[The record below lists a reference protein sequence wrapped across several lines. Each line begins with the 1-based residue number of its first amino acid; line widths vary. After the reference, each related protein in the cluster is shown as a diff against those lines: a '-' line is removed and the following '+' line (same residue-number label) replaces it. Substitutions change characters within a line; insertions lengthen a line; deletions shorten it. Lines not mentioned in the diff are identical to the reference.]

1 MIYSLLEGESTN
13 TGALGGYGNWIML
26 GVLGGILI
34 VVVVV
39 MYVLGNKKRKKQE
52 QDAKDLINAVKP
64 GNKVKTI
71 GGICGIVV
79 EVDDDDNTFVL
90 ETGTELSGKSFI
102 KFDRQAI
109 YQTDAVVEKTENVV
123 TEEAE
128 TSEKVEMVETA
139 DAVETVEAAEPV
151 AAPAV
156 ESPVEEVS
164 ASETAPAEET
174 APKSKK
180 SKKN

>member
-1 MIYSLLEGESTN
+1 MIYSLLEGEGGSN
-13 TGALGGYGNWIML
+13 AASGYGNWIML
-26 GVLGGILI
+26 AILAVLI

-79 EVDDDDNTFVL
+79 EVDDEENTFVL

-109 YQTDAVVEKTENVV
+109 YQTDAVVEKPDANVTV
-123 TEEAE
+123 TEETANETSDTPAE
-128 TSEKVEMVETA
+128 TTETA
-139 DAVETVEAAEPV
+139 ETVEE
-151 AAPAV
+151 APA
-156 ESPVEEVS
+156 
-164 ASETAPAEET
+164 TEET
-174 APKSKK
+174 PAD
-180 SKKN
+180 NN

>member
-1 MIYSLLEGESTN
+1 MIYSLLEGEGTTN
-13 TGALGGYGNWIML
+13 AASGYGNWIML
-26 GVLGGILI
+26 AILAVLI

-79 EVDDDDNTFVL
+79 EVDDEENTFVL
-90 ETGTELSGKSFI
+90 ETGTELSGKSYI

-109 YQTDAVVEKTENVV
+109 YQTDAVVEKPEANAAA
-123 TEEAE
+123 EEPAE
-128 TSEKVEMVETA
+128 
-139 DAVETVEAAEPV
+139 EAAEAPAEATEVAEVVEETPV
-151 AAPAV
+151 A
-156 ESPVEEVS
+156 EE
-164 ASETAPAEET
+164 APAEEN
-174 APKSKK
+174 KGKK
-180 SKKN
+180 SKKND

>member
-1 MIYSLLEGESTN
+1 MIYSLLEGEGGSN
-13 TGALGGYGNWIML
+13 AASGYGNWIML
-26 GVLGGILI
+26 AILAVLI

-79 EVDDDDNTFVL
+79 EVDDEENTFVL

-109 YQTDAVVEKTENVV
+109 YQTDAVVEKPDANVTV
-123 TEEAE
+123 TEETANETAEAPAE
-128 TSEKVEMVETA
+128 TTETA
-139 DAVETVEAAEPV
+139 ETVEE
-151 AAPAV
+151 APA
-156 ESPVEEVS
+156 
-164 ASETAPAEET
+164 TEET
-174 APKSKK
+174 PAD
-180 SKKN
+180 NN

>member
-1 MIYSLLEGESTN
+1 MIYSLLEGEGTTN
-13 TGALGGYGNWIML
+13 AASGYGNWIML
-26 GVLGGILI
+26 AILAVLI

-79 EVDDDDNTFVL
+79 EVDDEENTFVL
-90 ETGTELSGKSFI
+90 ETGTELSGKSYI

-109 YQTDAVVEKTENVV
+109 YQTDAVVEKPEANAAAEEPAVEAPA
-123 TEEAE
+123 EEAIE
-128 TSEKVEMVETA
+128 APAEATEVAEVVE
-139 DAVETVEAAEPV
+139 EAPV
-151 AAPAV
+151 AEEAPAV
-156 ESPVEEVS
+156 E
-164 ASETAPAEET
+164 T
-174 APKSKK
+174 KGKK
-180 SKKN
+180 SKKND

>member
-1 MIYSLLEGESTN
+1 MIYSLLEGEGTTN
-13 TGALGGYGNWIML
+13 AASGYGNWIML
-26 GVLGGILI
+26 AILAVLI

-79 EVDDDDNTFVL
+79 EVDDEENTFVL
-90 ETGTELSGKSFI
+90 ETGTELSGKSYI

-109 YQTDAVVEKTENVV
+109 YQTDAVVEKPEANTVA
-123 TEEAE
+123 EEPAE
-128 TSEKVEMVETA
+128 
-139 DAVETVEAAEPV
+139 EAAEAPAEASAEVTEAVEEAPV
-151 AAPAV
+151 A
-156 ESPVEEVS
+156 EE
-164 ASETAPAEET
+164 APAEET
-174 APKSKK
+174 KGKK
-180 SKKN
+180 SKKND

>member
-1 MIYSLLEGESTN
+1 MIYSLLEGEGGSN
-13 TGALGGYGNWIML
+13 AASGYGNWIML
-26 GVLGGILI
+26 AILAVLI

-79 EVDDDDNTFVL
+79 EVDDEENTFVL

-109 YQTDAVVEKTENVV
+109 YQTDAVVEKPDANVTV
-123 TEEAE
+123 TEETANETSDTPAE
-128 TSEKVEMVETA
+128 TTETA
-139 DAVETVEAAEPV
+139 ETVEE
-151 AAPAV
+151 APA
-156 ESPVEEVS
+156 
-164 ASETAPAEET
+164 TEET
-174 APKSKK
+174 LAD
-180 SKKN
+180 NN

>member
-1 MIYSLLEGESTN
+1 MIYSLLEGEGTTN
-13 TGALGGYGNWIML
+13 AASGYGNWIML
-26 GVLGGILI
+26 AILAVLI

-79 EVDDDDNTFVL
+79 EVDDEENTFVL
-90 ETGTELSGKSFI
+90 ETGTELSGKSYI

-109 YQTDAVVEKTENVV
+109 YQTDAVVEKPEANAAA
-123 TEEAE
+123 EEP
-128 TSEKVEMVETA
+128 
-139 DAVETVEAAEPV
+139 AVEAPAEEAAEAPAEATEVAEAVEEAPV
-151 AAPAV
+151 A
-156 ESPVEEVS
+156 EE
-164 ASETAPAEET
+164 APAEET
-174 APKSKK
+174 KGKK
-180 SKKN
+180 SKKND

>member
-1 MIYSLLEGESTN
+1 MIYSLLEGEGTTN
-13 TGALGGYGNWIML
+13 AASGYGNWIML
-26 GVLGGILI
+26 AILAVLI

-79 EVDDDDNTFVL
+79 EVDDEENTFVL
-90 ETGTELSGKSFI
+90 ETGTELSGKSYI

-109 YQTDAVVEKTENVV
+109 YQTDAVVEKP
-123 TEEAE
+123 EAN
-128 TSEKVEMVETA
+128 A
-139 DAVETVEAAEPV
+139 AAEE
-151 AAPAV
+151 PAV
-156 ESPVEEVS
+156 E
-164 ASETAPAEET
+164 APAEET
-174 APKSKK
+174 AEAPAEATEVAEAVEEAPVAEEAPAEETKGKK
-180 SKKN
+180 SKKND

>member
-1 MIYSLLEGESTN
+1 MIYSLLEGEGTTN
-13 TGALGGYGNWIML
+13 AASGYGNWIML
-26 GVLGGILI
+26 AILAVLI

-79 EVDDDDNTFVL
+79 EVDDEENTFVL
-90 ETGTELSGKSFI
+90 ETGTELSGKSYI

-109 YQTDAVVEKTENVV
+109 YQTDAVVEKPEANTVAEEPA
-123 TEEAE
+123 EEAIE
-128 TSEKVEMVETA
+128 APAEATEVAEVVE
-139 DAVETVEAAEPV
+139 EAPV
-151 AAPAV
+151 A
-156 ESPVEEVS
+156 EE
-164 ASETAPAEET
+164 APAEET
-174 APKSKK
+174 KGKK
-180 SKKN
+180 SKKND

>member
-1 MIYSLLEGESTN
+1 MIYSLLEGEGTTN
-13 TGALGGYGNWIML
+13 AASGYGNWIML
-26 GVLGGILI
+26 AILAVLI

-79 EVDDDDNTFVL
+79 EVDDEENTFVL
-90 ETGTELSGKSFI
+90 ETGTELSGKSYI

-109 YQTDAVVEKTENVV
+109 YQTDAVVEKPEANTVA
-123 TEEAE
+123 EE
-128 TSEKVEMVETA
+128 
-139 DAVETVEAAEPV
+139 
-151 AAPAV
+151 PAV
-156 ESPVEEVS
+156 EAPAEEAIEAPAEATEVAEVVEETPG
-164 ASETAPAEET
+164 AEEAPAEET
-174 APKSKK
+174 KGKK
-180 SKKN
+180 SKKND

>member
-1 MIYSLLEGESTN
+1 MIYSLLEGEGTTN
-13 TGALGGYGNWIML
+13 AASGYGNWIML
-26 GVLGGILI
+26 AILAVLI

-79 EVDDDDNTFVL
+79 EVDDEENTFVL
-90 ETGTELSGKSFI
+90 ETGTELSGKSYI

-109 YQTDAVVEKTENVV
+109 YQTDAVVEKP
-123 TEEAE
+123 EAN
-128 TSEKVEMVETA
+128 A
-139 DAVETVEAAEPV
+139 AAEE
-151 AAPAV
+151 PAV
-156 ESPVEEVS
+156 EAPAEEASEAPAEATEVAEVVEEAPV
-164 ASETAPAEET
+164 AEEAPAEET
-174 APKSKK
+174 KGKK
-180 SKKN
+180 SKKND

>member
-1 MIYSLLEGESTN
+1 MIYSLLEGEGTTN
-13 TGALGGYGNWIML
+13 AASGYGNWIML
-26 GVLGGILI
+26 AILAVLI

-79 EVDDDDNTFVL
+79 EVDDEENTFVL
-90 ETGTELSGKSFI
+90 ETGTELSGKSYI

-109 YQTDAVVEKTENVV
+109 YQTDAVVEKPEANAAA
-123 TEEAE
+123 EEP
-128 TSEKVEMVETA
+128 
-139 DAVETVEAAEPV
+139 AVEVPAEEAAEAPAEATEVAEVVEEAPV
-151 AAPAV
+151 A
-156 ESPVEEVS
+156 EE
-164 ASETAPAEET
+164 APAEET
-174 APKSKK
+174 KGKK
-180 SKKN
+180 SKKND

>member
-1 MIYSLLEGESTN
+1 MIYSLLEGEGTTN
-13 TGALGGYGNWIML
+13 AASGYGNWIML
-26 GVLGGILI
+26 AILAVLI

-79 EVDDDDNTFVL
+79 EVDDEENTFVL
-90 ETGTELSGKSFI
+90 ETGTELSGKSYI

-109 YQTDAVVEKTENVV
+109 YQTDAVVEKPEANTAA
-123 TEEAE
+123 EEP
-128 TSEKVEMVETA
+128 
-139 DAVETVEAAEPV
+139 AVEAPAEEAAEAPAEASAEVTEAVEEAPV
-151 AAPAV
+151 A
-156 ESPVEEVS
+156 EE
-164 ASETAPAEET
+164 APAEET
-174 APKSKK
+174 KGKK
-180 SKKN
+180 SKKND

>member
-1 MIYSLLEGESTN
+1 MIYSLLEGEGTTN
-13 TGALGGYGNWIML
+13 AASGYGNWIML
-26 GVLGGILI
+26 ALLAVLI

-79 EVDDDDNTFVL
+79 EVDDEENTFVL
-90 ETGTELSGKSFI
+90 ETGTELSGKSYI

-109 YQTDAVVEKTENVV
+109 YQTDAVVEKPEANAAA
-123 TEEAE
+123 EEP
-128 TSEKVEMVETA
+128 
-139 DAVETVEAAEPV
+139 AVEAPAEEAAEAPAEATEVTEAVEEAPV
-151 AAPAV
+151 A
-156 ESPVEEVS
+156 EE
-164 ASETAPAEET
+164 APAEET
-174 APKSKK
+174 KGKK
-180 SKKN
+180 GKKND

>member
-1 MIYSLLEGESTN
+1 MIYSLLEGEGTTN
-13 TGALGGYGNWIML
+13 AASGYGNWIML
-26 GVLGGILI
+26 AILAVLI

-79 EVDDDDNTFVL
+79 EVDDEENTFVL
-90 ETGTELSGKSFI
+90 ETGTELSGKSYI

-109 YQTDAVVEKTENVV
+109 YQTDAVVEKP
-123 TEEAE
+123 EAN
-128 TSEKVEMVETA
+128 A
-139 DAVETVEAAEPV
+139 AAEE
-151 AAPAV
+151 PAV
-156 ESPVEEVS
+156 EAPAEEAIEAPAEATEVAEVVEETPV
-164 ASETAPAEET
+164 AEEAPAEET
-174 APKSKK
+174 KGKK
-180 SKKN
+180 SKKND

>member
-1 MIYSLLEGESTN
+1 MIYSLLEGEGTTN
-13 TGALGGYGNWIML
+13 AASGYGNWIML
-26 GVLGGILI
+26 AILAVLI

-79 EVDDDDNTFVL
+79 EVDDEENTFVL
-90 ETGTELSGKSFI
+90 ETGTELSGKSYI

-109 YQTDAVVEKTENVV
+109 YQTDAVVEKP
-123 TEEAE
+123 EAN
-128 TSEKVEMVETA
+128 A
-139 DAVETVEAAEPV
+139 AAEE
-151 AAPAV
+151 PAV
-156 ESPVEEVS
+156 EAPAEEAIEAPAEATEVAEVVEEAPV
-164 ASETAPAEET
+164 AEEAPAEET
-174 APKSKK
+174 KGKK
-180 SKKN
+180 SKKND

>member
-1 MIYSLLEGESTN
+1 MIYSLLEGEGTTSVES
-13 TGALGGYGNWIML
+13 GYGKWIML
-26 GVLGGILI
+26 AILAVLI

-79 EVDDDDNTFVL
+79 EVDDEENTFVL
-90 ETGTELSGKSFI
+90 ETGTELSGKSYI

-109 YQTDAVVEKTENVV
+109 YQTDAVVEKP
-123 TEEAE
+123 EAN
-128 TSEKVEMVETA
+128 A
-139 DAVETVEAAEPV
+139 AAEE
-151 AAPAV
+151 PAV
-156 ESPVEEVS
+156 EAPAEEAIEAPAEATEVAEVVEEAPV
-164 ASETAPAEET
+164 AEEAPAEET
-174 APKSKK
+174 KGKK
-180 SKKN
+180 SKKND